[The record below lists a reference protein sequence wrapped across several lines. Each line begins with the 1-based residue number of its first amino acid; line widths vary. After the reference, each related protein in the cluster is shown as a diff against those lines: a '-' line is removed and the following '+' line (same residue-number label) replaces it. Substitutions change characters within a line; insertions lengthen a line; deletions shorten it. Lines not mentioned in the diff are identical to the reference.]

1 MFLVSVSADTD
12 SGWYSCAAVS
22 ESGSCLAR
30 AEVAVARDSD
40 RPPPILQLGPVNQV
54 KNKLD
59 RCCNLKLTFIPNYLQ
74 WIS

>member
-1 MFLVSVSADTD
+1 MLIQFKGGALNYIFCFSVSVSADTD
-12 SGWYSCAAVS
+12 AGWYSCAAVS

-54 KNKLD
+54 AFVEL
-59 RCCNLKLTFIPNYLQ
+59 L
-74 WIS
+74 

>member
-1 MFLVSVSADTD
+1 MPWSKLKCLVGTLGSVSSEADA
-12 SGWYSCAAVS
+12 GWYSCAAVS

-54 KNKLD
+54 IYFL
-59 RCCNLKLTFIPNYLQ
+59 
-74 WIS
+74 